1 MLSANESGRYKSAP
15 LSDDYSD
22 GCDNEEAILMQE
34 TPSRKRSRATS
45 VLLTA
50 ACGLALVMLYSAALV
65 QMTMSLSRTGHL
77 QSTRLMKS
85 INDDFIEYEFRV
97 FDQFER
103 PDHHATYFT
112 TPNPE
117 VDRNWHSI
125 LGNQNIRI
133 PRDAMQEIDRVDE
146 GIELPGGGFFGSI
159 MVFHHLHCLKNL
171 YHALHPEYYN
181 LTKMTSHEKDKFD
194 EHNDHCLHMLREAV
208 ICQADT
214 TLLTMKWNSTGLR
227 PIGNLTSP
235 HECVNWGRL
244 MEWVVPKTFDALA
257 DGVLVHP
264 TFGMDPGVF
273 HPLTQA
279 IEYASVLK

>member
-65 QMTMSLSRTGHL
+65 QMTMNLSKTGHL
-77 QSTRLMKS
+77 QSTRLMKCES
-85 INDDFIEYEFRV
+85 IPSICRRGFPLTAPVAINDDFIEYEFRV

-125 LGNQNIRI
+125 LGSKFSLEFPNDVLTQ
-133 PRDAMQEIDRVDE
+133 V
-146 GIELPGGGFFGSI
+146 FGS
-159 MVFHHLHCLKNL
+159 
-171 YHALHPEYYN
+171 
-181 LTKMTSHEKDKFD
+181 
-194 EHNDHCLHMLREAV
+194 
-208 ICQADT
+208 
-214 TLLTMKWNSTGLR
+214 
-227 PIGNLTSP
+227 
-235 HECVNWGRL
+235 
-244 MEWVVPKTFDALA
+244 
-257 DGVLVHP
+257 
-264 TFGMDPGVF
+264 
-273 HPLTQA
+273 
-279 IEYASVLK
+279 